1 MQITMSNNFN
11 QEKLKMRIA
20 SIDIGTN
27 TVLLLIVE
35 INDFQ
40 IEVIEEHFRIPR
52 IGKSLTKNQIIE
64 NDSIA
69 ELIKVLKEYQLIC
82 NELKVEK
89 ILCAGTA
96 PFRIA
101 KNSSEVIQK
110 VYDETGI
117 SINVLTK
124 NQEAFLTFLGGISN
138 FNEYFDKSNFL
149 VIDIGGGS
157 TEMIFGNLNEVN
169 FYKSYD
175 IGAVVLKDKF
185 FDRFPFYSDLKTVSV
200 YLSEIFTDN
209 FNFNNFITIAVA
221 GTPTTIASI
230 YLNQKIFNERLV
242 DKLKISKIYLEKLIH
257 QFYKLSPEEIL
268 TEFPSVV
275 TGREDVILPGTIIL
289 KFILNKIGI
298 DEFYVSVR
306 GVRYG
311 IIVSELM
318 NQTDGFWTKVALK
331 KFLSSL

>member
-1 MQITMSNNFN
+1 
-11 QEKLKMRIA
+11 
-20 SIDIGTN
+20 
-27 TVLLLIVE
+27 
-35 INDFQ
+35 
-40 IEVIEEHFRIPR
+40 VIEEHFRIPR
-52 IGKSLTKNQIIE
+52 IGKSLTKNQLIE
-64 NDSIA
+64 NYSIA

-82 NELKVEK
+82 NELKIEK

-157 TEMIFGNLNEVN
+157 TEMIFGNLHEVN

-175 IGAVVLKDKF
+175 IGALVLKDKF
-185 FDRFPFYSDLKTVSV
+185 FDRFPFYSELKTVSV
-200 YLSEIFTDN
+200 YLSEVFTDN

-242 DKLKISKIYLEKLIH
+242 DKLKISKIYLDKLIH

-275 TGREDVILPGTIIL
+275 KGREDVILPGTIIL

-318 NQTDGFWTKVALK
+318 NQTDGFWTKVGLK

>member
-1 MQITMSNNFN
+1 
-11 QEKLKMRIA
+11 
-20 SIDIGTN
+20 
-27 TVLLLIVE
+27 
-35 INDFQ
+35 
-40 IEVIEEHFRIPR
+40 
-52 IGKSLTKNQIIE
+52 
-64 NDSIA
+64 
-69 ELIKVLKEYQLIC
+69 LIKVLKEYQLIC
-82 NELKVEK
+82 DELKVEK

-242 DKLKISKIYLEKLIH
+242 DKLKISRIYLEKLIH

-275 TGREDVILPGTIIL
+275 KGREDVILPGTIIL

-306 GVRYG
+306 GVRFG
-311 IIVSELM
+311 IIVRELM
-318 NQTDGFWTKVALK
+318 NQTDGFWTKVGLK